1 MRPTEE
7 YAHVFLLRCPACH
20 GALTSVCFKSEGNL
34 ETADEHVFRPTC
46 DCGWT
51 GELAGF
57 VAVRHWVQAWESVGS
72 RDAGITE
79 NPQSQ
84 RKEAAA

>member
-7 YAHVFLLRCPACH
+7 YAHVFLFRCPVCH
-20 GALTSVCFKSEGNL
+20 GALTSVCFKSESNL
-34 ETADEHVFRPTC
+34 ETADTHVFRPTC

-57 VAVRHWVQAWESVGS
+57 VAVSHWVQFWESLGS
-72 RDAGITE
+72 RDTG
-79 NPQSQ
+79 NPGDPSSQ
-84 RKEAAA
+84 RKETAA